1 MTSDGGFRGA
11 SWGVL
16 LSGKA
21 CEFGGGRWPQGEV
34 SPSLHTRTPVVGVQ
48 WAQGTSAVG
57 ELSRG
62 GGSGREARGPFSSV
76 TGNARLREKP
86 SASRRV
92 RRVQRQL
99 LSLAVLVHRRG
110 QTQRGACLSFRWAE
124 ALSLQRGLRSAGKP
138 PPRPPSPR
146 SAGAPSRLRCLP
158 LPRTD
163 TVLLLGA
170 EHLEE
175 KLWKT

>member
-1 MTSDGGFRGA
+1 MTSDRGFRGA

-34 SPSLHTRTPVVGVQ
+34 SPSLHTRTPVIGVQ

-86 SASRRV
+86 SAPRRV
-92 RRVQRQL
+92 RHVQRQL

-110 QTQRGACLSFRWAE
+110 QTQRGACLSFRWA
-124 ALSLQRGLRSAGKP
+124 LSLQRGLRSAGKP

-146 SAGAPSRLRCLP
+146 SAGDPSRLRCLP